1 MHNRGMYDW
10 GDLRIFL
17 ATARAGSMLAAAKE
31 LGVNQTTVARRIA
44 ALESSLRVRLFNRNR
59 DGCRLSEAGANLLA
73 QAERVADEAET
84 FERLVAQGSRRL
96 SGVIRVTASDIVAN
110 IVVNPMLAEFFER
123 YPDIK
128 VELITTDRRL
138 NLARGEADIA
148 IRGGDKPTDPGATVR
163 KLANGRWSLF
173 CSRAYAAKHGAPK
186 CAEDLNG
193 HLIVGADGV
202 LGKHL
207 PYIWLTEV
215 APRAKV
221 LSVCSTMINAIS
233 AIRSGHGVGP
243 LPGWASGIA
252 EWNLVECFTLPQFQ
266 FGYYLLTRADKK
278 DLPRVRVFTDFV
290 SARAPIIKSMLE
302 GVTKKDMPYGSFARL
317 PPGNTSRR
325 RVRT

>member
-1 MHNRGMYDW
+1 M
-10 GDLRIFL
+10 
-17 ATARAGSMLAAAKE
+17 
-31 LGVNQTTVARRIA
+31 
-44 ALESSLRVRLFNRNR
+44 
-59 DGCRLSEAGANLLA
+59 
-73 QAERVADEAET
+73 
-84 FERLVAQGSRRL
+84 

-148 IRGGDKPTDPGATVR
+148 IRGSDKPTDDPGAVVR

-173 CSRAYAAKHGAPK
+173 CSRAYAAKRSTPK
-186 CAEDLNG
+186 CAEDLNR

-215 APRAKV
+215 APRAKI

-278 DLPRVRVFTDFV
+278 DLPRVRVFTDFMA
-290 SARAPIIKSMLE
+290 ARAPIIKGMLE
-302 GVTKKDMPYGSFARL
+302 GVAKKEMPYGSFVRL
-317 PPGNTSRR
+317 PQENTPRWR
-325 RVRT
+325 LRK